1 MANLIME
8 TLIEKFTTVVLAMH
22 DVDLAIKFS
31 TRIIGIKESAIC
43 FDQSTMNLTRKDL
56 DFLYKHCCWPI
67 LFQTRPRDI
76 STSKYVHG
84 SDKFNICWCCII
96 LFYFADILDNNTR
109 SMVIKSIE

>member
-43 FDQSTMNLTRKDL
+43 FDQSTMNLTAKTL
-56 DFLYKHCCWPI
+56 IFYISINNGPI

-84 SDKFNICWCCII
+84 SD
-96 LFYFADILDNNTR
+96 
-109 SMVIKSIE
+109 V